1 MTVHLT
7 MTYNVVPWSV
17 ALPTK
22 VPSRLVAEQYLAAFA
37 SLMRRID
44 LGAVERVV
52 NRIRSVRD
60 TGGTVYIAG
69 NGGSAATAA
78 HWVNDLGKATKRSGR
93 RSIRVMGFG
102 DNVPWLT
109 ALANDEGVDR
119 IFAGQLENFAQP
131 GDMLIVISASGR
143 SPNLVKAVEL
153 ARERHLV
160 TIGLLGFDGGVL
172 RDMVTE
178 ALWIESEI
186 GAYGLVESGH
196 ALVADIITT
205 CLIQDVASL

>member
-1 MTVHLT
+1 MQTRQ
-7 MTYNVVPWSV
+7 VV
-17 ALPTK
+17 
-22 VPSRLVAEQYLAAFA
+22 EEYLAAFA
-37 SLMRRID
+37 ALMRRLD
-44 LGAVERVV
+44 LDAVERVV
-52 NRIRSVRD
+52 DRIRSVREA
-60 TGGTVYIAG
+60 GGTVYIAG

-93 RSIRVMGFG
+93 RSLRVMGLG

-119 IFAGQLENFAQP
+119 IFAGQLENFAQR
-131 GDMLIVISASGR
+131 GDILVVISASGR
-143 SPNLVKAVEL
+143 SQNLVKAVEL
-153 ARERHLV
+153 ARERGLV

-172 RDMVTE
+172 KHMVTE
-178 ALWIESEI
+178 VLWTESEI

-205 CLIQDVASL
+205 CLIRDVVSL

>member
-1 MTVHLT
+1 L
-7 MTYNVVPWSV
+7 
-17 ALPTK
+17 LTK
-22 VPSRLVAEQYLAAFA
+22 VQSRHVAEEYLAAFA
-37 SLMRRID
+37 ALMRRID
-44 LGAVERVV
+44 LDAVWRVV
-52 NRIRSVRD
+52 DRIRSVRD
-60 TGGTVYIAG
+60 RGGTLYIAG

-93 RSIRVMGFG
+93 RPVRVIGLA

-109 ALANDEGVDR
+109 ALANDEGFERV
-119 IFAGQLENFAQP
+119 FAGQLENFAQP
-131 GDMLIVISASGR
+131 GDVLIVISASGR

-153 ARERHLV
+153 ARDRGLV

-178 ALWIESEI
+178 VLWTESEI

-205 CLIQDVASL
+205 CLIQDVVNP